1 MRRSL
6 IFSKEKS
13 PLPHCSI
20 SFFCEEGIH
29 PARGRRG
36 GRLEDEVRARRGLV
50 LVRPFAPLRGGSR
63 QSRSAVGV
71 GHTRVSRAG
80 SDGVASSDT
89 SLGGW
94 VMWKP
99 RMLSF
104 SLWKSSNKMFLF
116 KRALSGLCLSQRD
129 GKNQLKRSRMLI

>member
-13 PLPHCSI
+13 PLPRCSI
-20 SFFCEEGIH
+20 SFFCDEGIH

-36 GRLEDEVRARRGLV
+36 GRLEDGVRTRRGLV

-94 VMWKP
+94 VGDVEAEDA
-99 RMLSF
+99 L
-104 SLWKSSNKMFLF
+104 LFLVEIF
-116 KRALSGLCLSQRD
+116 KQNVPLQKGFVRALPFPKGR
-129 GKNQLKRSRMLI
+129 

>member
-1 MRRSL
+1 M

-13 PLPHCSI
+13 PLPRCSI
-20 SFFCEEGIH
+20 SFFCEGGIH
-29 PARGRRG
+29 PARGLSARGRRG
-36 GRLEDEVRARRGLV
+36 GRLEDGVGARRGLV

-94 VMWKP
+94 VGDVEAEDA
-99 RMLSF
+99 L
-104 SLWKSSNKMFLF
+104 LFLVEIF
-116 KRALSGLCLSQRD
+116 KQNVPLQKGFVRALPFPKGR
-129 GKNQLKRSRMLI
+129 